1 MIKRYFFSLF
11 CIILVSLFLS
21 SVSPALAQDFSASDV
36 IAAVNDLRAKGSL
49 APYQVDSGLMDY
61 AQQHSEYQAS
71 INTSTHQHSDGTLP
85 WSKGLI
91 ENVAAGGAGF
101 LTVNDIISAIWA
113 DALHMK
119 TMVGFSSGYIGVGI
133 ASNDTT
139 TFVTLDL
146 QPGSAAPAVD
156 APQSVLLAASTQTT
170 STPAPFVPI
179 ITNTPLSDGS
189 IVHVVVSGET
199 LWQIA
204 ISYGVKVNDIRSL
217 NGLAAGS
224 NSIYVGQK
232 LKIRPAVTATPTLP
246 VTPSATA
253 THEPSRTPRPP
264 TPTHAPTSTAT
275 RSPSPT
281 PTKAPFLPVSNLPDN
296 KTIALGLIGIGVIG
310 LAVLVI
316 TGFRK

>member
-1 MIKRYFFSLF
+1 MIKRYIFSLLF
-11 CIILVSLFLS
+11 IILISLFLS
-21 SVSPALAQDFSASDV
+21 PISPALAQDFSADDI
-36 IAAVNDLRAKGSL
+36 IAAVNNLRASGSL

-85 WSKGLI
+85 WAKGLI
-91 ENVAAGGAGF
+91 ENVAEGDKGF

-113 DALHMK
+113 DAVHMK
-119 TMVGFSSGYIGVGI
+119 TMVGYTSGYIGVGV

-156 APQSVLLAASTQTT
+156 APQSASLAASTQTT

-189 IVHVVVSGET
+189 IVHVVASGET
-199 LWQIA
+199 LWEIA
-204 ISYGVKVNDIRSL
+204 ISYGVKVNDIRAL
-217 NGLAAGS
+217 NGLSEGS

-232 LKIRPAVTATPTLP
+232 LKIRPAVTATPTIP
-246 VTPSATA
+246 VTPSAT
-253 THEPSRTPRPP
+253 TTREPSRTPRPP
-264 TPTHAPTSTAT
+264 TPTRTPTSTAT
-275 RSPSPT
+275 LSPSPT
-281 PTKAPFLPVSNLPDN
+281 PTKAPLLPIPSLPDN

-310 LAVLVI
+310 LVVILI